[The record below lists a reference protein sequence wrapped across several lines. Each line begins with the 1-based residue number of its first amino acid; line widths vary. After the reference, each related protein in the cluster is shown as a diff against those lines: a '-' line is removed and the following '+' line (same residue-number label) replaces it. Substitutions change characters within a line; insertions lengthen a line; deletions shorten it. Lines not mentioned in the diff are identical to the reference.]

1 MKKLNRNAFNEKLI
15 HRYYFET
22 LYLDKKERIN
32 LVPPSLKK
40 RMKDLNLIVPEDV
53 KSFKNYRADFSL
65 YFKNDPKF
73 YPVEVKWKA
82 SDLKKNNQID
92 ALKKNRG
99 FLVAFDQPQ
108 ENDIIDCATINK
120 DHFQDWLIKR
130 AELLVEESISDKVE
144 TKYGSGKWIVVCR
157 GAAFDNFDKM
167 EQLVKRKFGNKTPKR
182 FWAHKNSRFVMKNM
196 LNLRLGDELLF
207 MFVKDKGGNQAM
219 SALSNNDLQIFEGKS
234 IANVGER
241 KWPHFYDFSINKD
254 KDYRFNKKQKVI
266 NRKLIDNNLKRVI
279 AESANQGGV
288 LQSLNEL
295 QMEDLKAMIRTNI
308 FDKG

>member
-92 ALKKNRG
+92 ALKK
-99 FLVAFDQPQ
+99 
-108 ENDIIDCATINK
+108 
-120 DHFQDWLIKR
+120 
-130 AELLVEESISDKVE
+130 
-144 TKYGSGKWIVVCR
+144 
-157 GAAFDNFDKM
+157 
-167 EQLVKRKFGNKTPKR
+167 
-182 FWAHKNSRFVMKNM
+182 
-196 LNLRLGDELLF
+196 
-207 MFVKDKGGNQAM
+207 
-219 SALSNNDLQIFEGKS
+219 
-234 IANVGER
+234 
-241 KWPHFYDFSINKD
+241 
-254 KDYRFNKKQKVI
+254 
-266 NRKLIDNNLKRVI
+266 
-279 AESANQGGV
+279 
-288 LQSLNEL
+288 
-295 QMEDLKAMIRTNI
+295 
-308 FDKG
+308 